1 MLENHEGLMP
11 FIDGYR
17 PARGVLMVRNQLLEH
32 PEKTSRVFNR
42 AGSSGGHEGPA
53 IKGSRFVYEPQEPR
67 DPGLYMNAAE
77 LKEKVDR
84 AYRDAIEALD
94 RFGRRPQAGSA
105 GLDQS

>member
-1 MLENHEGLMP
+1 M
-11 FIDGYR
+11 
-17 PARGVLMVRNQLLEH
+17 
-32 PEKTSRVFNR
+32 
-42 AGSSGGHEGPA
+42 
-53 IKGSRFVYEPQEPR
+53 YEPQEPQ
-67 DPGLYMNAAE
+67 DPGLYVNAAE